1 MKSFRILLLAAFV
14 VLCTAQAHA
23 DPIPTG
29 DPIIR
34 TGGGSAGTMML
45 LADPAAP
52 AGIITPDFTIVSP
65 SGSSP
70 ATSPCEL
77 FQFGNLTSTSPAC
90 LFENNINPS
99 GVGLD
104 IAQLVFDV
112 GGLTPHTAVS
122 CDVVTLVGS
131 PFAKCTPGTA
141 DASGKAEV
149 KFFDGLIPFHTDFT
163 LNFEGF
169 PANTSFVTTAG
180 IVPEPGTLA
189 LFLGGI
195 GALLVRRRLCAR

>member
-14 VLCTAQAHA
+14 VLCTAQAQA
-23 DPIPTG
+23 DSIPTG

-34 TGGGSAGTMML
+34 TGGGGSAGAVML
-45 LADPAAP
+45 FADPAAP
-52 AGIITPDFTIVSP
+52 AGIITPDFTIESP

-70 ATSPCEL
+70 ATSPCIL
-77 FQFGNLTSTSPAC
+77 IQGTLMTSSPEC
-90 LFENNINPS
+90 LFENDITRK
-99 GVGLD
+99 GAGLA
-104 IAQLVFDV
+104 IAQLLFDV
-112 GGLTPHTAVS
+112 GGLTPGTAVG
-122 CDVVTLVGS
+122 CDFLTGS
-131 PFAKCTPGTA
+131 PFTKCIPGTA
-141 DASGKAEV
+141 NASGEAHV
-149 KFFDGLIPFHTDFT
+149 AFFDGLIPFHTDFT
-163 LNFEGF
+163 LDFEGF